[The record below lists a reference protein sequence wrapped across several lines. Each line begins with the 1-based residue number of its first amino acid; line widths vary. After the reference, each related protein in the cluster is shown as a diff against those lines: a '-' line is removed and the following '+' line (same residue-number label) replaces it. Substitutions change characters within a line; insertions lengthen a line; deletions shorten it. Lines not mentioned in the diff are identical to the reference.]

1 MRGSD
6 EASHP
11 DSWPVSHGIVLRV
24 SGLSPS
30 FIPTARSP
38 LFPGHRPRPRPAR
51 PPPSLRTRRGR
62 PSTAAA
68 SPTRPKP
75 GAMFSPTSVNKTKLP
90 SSEEKRFLTQ
100 CQTRTS
106 TRSSAR
112 SPGRGRRRAPGNPG
126 LPAAGPRFPAGRAT
140 TKGRGCGRAGAS
152 ASPRSRATGRPA
164 AHSLT
169 SARAAAGAPQ
179 AGAGGGGA
187 LPRAAARALLSGR
200 RPPRRLHG
208 LCRRRPR
215 GRAGPAR
222 APPPPRPPPS
232 LGAGPRGL
240 GALVPAEP
248 HAAAAGARPGVSVSA
263 GRARQAARAQS
274 SRAAAAAR
282 GRRGPRSPDARPL
295 PRGRRPSA
303 AAGCA
308 PGPGRGWFRRVAAAV
323 ASCPARPEARNR
335 GVAAGASGREV
346 APPVSGQRRRRQV
359 KLGEPASRGR
369 PKSKAPVAA
378 FRPGAPHEATPDAE
392 PPVAG

>member
-38 LFPGHRPRPRPAR
+38 LLPGHRPRPRPAR
-51 PPPSLRTRRGR
+51 PPPSLRTRRGQ
-62 PSTAAA
+62 PGTAAA

-126 LPAAGPRFPAGRAT
+126 LPAAGPRFPAGRAA
-140 TKGRGCGRAGAS
+140 TKGRGRGRAGAS

-187 LPRAAARALLSGR
+187 LPRAAARALLSSR

-232 LGAGPRGL
+232 LGAVPRGL

-263 GRARQAARAQS
+263 GRARPGRPGAVLAGRCGCAGEAGAALTGCPTPPPRQAPLGRRRLRPWPRPRLVPACRRSRRFLSRPPQGAESGCRGRGLGQRGGPTCVRTKTAAASRARGAS
-274 SRAAAAAR
+274 RSRAAEIEGACRCVQARGAAR
-282 GRRGPRSPDARPL
+282 GHA
-295 PRGRRPSA
+295 
-303 AAGCA
+303 
-308 PGPGRGWFRRVAAAV
+308 
-323 ASCPARPEARNR
+323 
-335 GVAAGASGREV
+335 
-346 APPVSGQRRRRQV
+346 
-359 KLGEPASRGR
+359 
-369 PKSKAPVAA
+369 
-378 FRPGAPHEATPDAE
+378 
-392 PPVAG
+392 